1 MVLTMRFAK
10 LGHTVCSDYQLMVFL
25 RDIDEHFNPNK
36 NHDAVIVLLRRI
48 NDAVYDA
55 DDFYTQAERVDD
67 RYKMVKEVRIFF
79 SNLTKLHIVLR
90 WVTILR
96 VVKRD

>member
-10 LGHTVCSDYQLMVFL
+10 LGHTVCSDYQLMVFLL

-67 RYKMVKEVRIFF
+67 RYKMVKEGKEPKASRLIAIE
-79 SNLTKLHIVLR
+79 KDIVAKG
-90 WVTILR
+90 VGIP
-96 VVKRD
+96 